1 MDKLSESQQKAFD
14 KYLKGEN
21 VFITGP
27 GGTGKS
33 HFIKNVYENAKKRG
47 LKVSV
52 TAMTGCAALLL
63 DCNAKTI
70 HSWGSIGLGTDQLKL
85 L

>member
-1 MDKLSESQQKAFD
+1 MNTFSESQQSAYKN
-14 KYLKGEN
+14 YLKGEN

-33 HFIKNVYENAKKRG
+33 YFIKKVYEDAKSRG
-47 LKVSV
+47 LNVSV

-63 DCNAKTI
+63 DCNAKQFIRGEAFGIRHRTY
-70 HSWGSIGLGTDQLKL
+70 
-85 L
+85 

>member
-33 HFIKNVYENAKKRG
+33 HFIKNGNQT
-47 LKVSV
+47 LKMVIR
-52 TAMTGCAALLL
+52 L
-63 DCNAKTI
+63 
-70 HSWGSIGLGTDQLKL
+70 
-85 L
+85 